1 VHTNTP
7 TPIFSLAQPSAWED
21 KQQVKNEGDIDGTSS
36 RNVPC
41 TSTSHTKVIAAG
53 SPPHSRPTASLLPTL
68 LPACCHCLALPAM
81 LHSTSLH
88 PDLPGP
94 RPSAALCTKR
104 REIPMPA
111 RPARPPPPALCV
123 RERERWCD
131 VPVPVDVLLAFG
143 SAVVW
148 YSIASAFRCFVRGC
162 TSVLGFG
169 FGCSCSS
176 LLAQPHSSTLCSLLC
191 VVPVPLH
198 APRAAHTHLTHR
210 TRRSLTT
217 QYPHTSYTTHHAY
230 HTNTSH
236 HPSLTLAQ
244 TQVWDGI
251 LFVVY
256 LGCTPVLDQ
265 VQQIY
270 PELYI
275 LPK

>member
-1 VHTNTP
+1 
-7 TPIFSLAQPSAWED
+7 
-21 KQQVKNEGDIDGTSS
+21 
-36 RNVPC
+36 
-41 TSTSHTKVIAAG
+41 
-53 SPPHSRPTASLLPTL
+53 
-68 LPACCHCLALPAM
+68 M
-81 LHSTSLH
+81 
-88 PDLPGP
+88 
-94 RPSAALCTKR
+94 
-104 REIPMPA
+104 
-111 RPARPPPPALCV
+111 
-123 RERERWCD
+123 
-131 VPVPVDVLLAFG
+131 PVDVLLAFG

-217 QYPHTSYTTHHAY
+217 QYPHTSYTTHHAH

-236 HPSLTLAQ
+236 HPSLTLAH
-244 TQVWDGI
+244 TQVWDGM
-251 LFVVY
+251 LLVVY

-265 VQQIY
+265 VRQIY
-270 PELYI
+270 PMLCNPSQVKTSYTKSYPHKYTYKDTHKDTHKYAAYRYTFIQLYI
-275 LPK
+275 QIHVPTYATNTPTKNAHKYTYS